1 MRYKSFKD
9 KLYIWMTQ
17 RKPLKEEKHYQEVNQ
32 PQDGKEIPI
41 FYPKEGKK
49 KKGKKEKKERD
60 VRPEC
65 LSAGHTH
72 Y

>member
-1 MRYKSFKD
+1 
-9 KLYIWMTQ
+9 MTQ

-49 KKGKKEKKERD
+49 KKERRKKKKEM
-60 VRPEC
+60 
-65 LSAGHTH
+65 
-72 Y
+72 